1 MKNLIKGKA
10 VIMSIAL
17 PLAALAAG
25 GDAASKSAAADPEL
39 ARADKLVEQGVE
51 LIVAQ
56 DFKGAIDKF
65 HEALELSP
73 KCVEAAHQAGQMLII
88 GRRFD
93 EAKNMLERTLEAVPD
108 DIGCLIQ
115 IAQATAGLGETDD
128 CAKWLEKIASVGDA
142 GTVRSMP
149 VLLLGQGTLLEAAI
163 ASEIAVQKDAKDAV
177 RWFNRGL
184 VADAIPNFKIGEES
198 YVKAIELDPGYV
210 EAMVNLGNLYER
222 VGEKDKM
229 FAAFE
234 KAYATKKT
242 SLTAYSL
249 GRKLVTER
257 KDVSRGLDLLAEATK
272 GDDEAAAAANAMM
285 KAMISKLESKGG
297 AK

>member
-51 LIVAQ
+51 LIAAQ

-65 HEALELSP
+65 HEALEISP
-73 KCVEAAHQAGQMLII
+73 KCVGAAHQAGQMLIM
-88 GRRFD
+88 GHRFD

-115 IAQATAGLGETDD
+115 VAQATAYLGETDE
-128 CAKWLEKIASVGDA
+128 CAKWLEKIAETGDA
-142 GTVRSMP
+142 PTVRSMP

-163 ASEIAVQKDAKDAV
+163 ASEIAVQKDAKDPV

-184 VADAIPNFKIGEES
+184 VADAIPNFTVGEES
-198 YVKAIELDPGYV
+198 YTKALELDPGYV
-210 EAMVNLGNLYER
+210 DAHLNLGNLYER
-222 VGEKDKM
+222 KGDKDKM
-229 FAAFE
+229 FASYE
-234 KAYATKKT
+234 KAYGLKK
-242 SLTAYSL
+242 SPLTAYNL

-257 KDVSRGLDLLAEATK
+257 KDVSRGLDLLAEAAN
-272 GDDEAAAAANAMM
+272 GEGEAAAAANAMLS
-285 KAMISKLESKGG
+285 AMISKLESKGG